1 MRFKGFLPI
10 FIIVLLLALSLAACS
25 GEKPEDAVTDY
36 LNALVSKDASRLS
49 SLSCAD
55 WESNALLELDSFQAV
70 TVRLENASC
79 SSAGT
84 EGDAALVECTGKLI
98 ATYNDEDLEL
108 ELADRIYKVV
118 EQNGDYLVCGYK

>member
-1 MRFKGFLPI
+1 MRFKGFVPQL
-10 FIIVLLLALSLAACS
+10 IIVLLLALSLAACS
-25 GEKPEDAVTDY
+25 GAKPEDAVLDY
-36 LNALVSKDASRLS
+36 LNALVSKDASSLS

-55 WESNALLELDSFQAV
+55 WEANALLELDSFQAV

-79 SSAGT
+79 TSAGT
-84 EGDAALVECTGKLI
+84 EGDAELVQCAGELI

>member
-1 MRFKGFLPI
+1 MRIKAFLPL
-10 FIIVLLLALSLAACS
+10 FIITLFLSFFLAACA
-25 GEKPEDAVTDY
+25 GAKPENVVLDY
-36 LNALVSKDASRLS
+36 LNALVNQDASSLS

-79 SSAGT
+79 ASTGT
-84 EGDAALVECTGKLI
+84 EGDTKLVQCQGKLI
-98 ATYNDEDLEL
+98 ATYNNEDLEL
-108 ELADRIYKVV
+108 DLADRIYKVV